1 VIATFELRHVSRF
14 YRLRGE
20 VVAGTVD
27 ANLLVEPGEVIG
39 IVGPSGSGKT
49 TLLNLVIGWET
60 PDEGVVVRSS
70 DHATWSGLAVIP
82 QAIGLL
88 GELNVVE
95 NIELPAR
102 LGNHQFEASE
112 TVLADLDLAGLG
124 DRLIDE
130 LSMGEQQRVAVA
142 RAIAYRPRLLVADE
156 PTAHLDERR
165 AITVAG
171 RLAALAES
179 GSAVLIAT
187 HDRRILG
194 DCRRVLAMR
203 DGRLIG

>member
-1 VIATFELRHVSRF
+1 MTAALELRHVSRF

-27 ANLLVEPGEVIG
+27 ASLLVEPGEVIG

-49 TLLNLVIGWET
+49 TLLNLVIGWES
-60 PDEGVVVRSS
+60 PDDGLVVRSS
-70 DHATWSGLAVIP
+70 SHATWSDLAVVP

-88 GELNVVE
+88 DELNVVE

-102 LGNHQFEASE
+102 LGNHLHEPADS
-112 TVLADLDLAGLG
+112 VLESLDMGGLG
-124 DRLIDE
+124 GRLIDE

-142 RAIAYRPRLLVADE
+142 RALAYRPGLLVADE

-165 AITVAG
+165 ALIVAR
-171 RLAALAES
+171 RLAALAGS

-194 DCRRVLAMR
+194 DCHRVLTMS
-203 DGRLIG
+203 DGHLMG

>member
-1 VIATFELRHVSRF
+1 MTAALELRHVSRF

-27 ANLLVEPGEVIG
+27 ASLVVEPGEVIG

-49 TLLNLVIGWET
+49 TLLNLVIGWES
-60 PDEGVVVRSS
+60 PDGGLVVRSS
-70 DHATWSGLAVIP
+70 SHATWSGLAVVP

-88 GELNVVE
+88 DELNVVE

-102 LGNHQFEASE
+102 LGNHLHEPADS
-112 TVLADLDLAGLG
+112 VLESLDMVGLG
-124 DRLIDE
+124 GRLIDE

-142 RAIAYRPRLLVADE
+142 RALAYRPGLLVADE

-165 AITVAG
+165 ALTVAR
-171 RLAALAES
+171 RLAALAGS

-194 DCRRVLAMR
+194 DCHRVLTMS
-203 DGRLIG
+203 DGHLTG

>member
-1 VIATFELRHVSRF
+1 MIAALELRHVSRF

-20 VVAGTVD
+20 VVAATVD
-27 ANLLVEPGEVIG
+27 ASLVVEPGEVIG

-49 TLLNLVIGWET
+49 TLLNLVIGWES

-70 DHATWSGLAVIP
+70 DHATWSGLAVVP

-88 GELNVVE
+88 DELNVVE

-102 LGNHQFEASE
+102 LGNHQFEAAE
-112 TVLADLDLAGLG
+112 TVLEHLDMAGLG
-124 DRLIDE
+124 GRLIDE

-142 RAIAYRPRLLVADE
+142 RALAYRPRLLVADE

-165 AITVAG
+165 AITVAR
-171 RLAALAES
+171 RLAALAGS

-194 DCRRVLAMR
+194 DCHRVLTMR
-203 DGRLIG
+203 DGHLVD

>member
-1 VIATFELRHVSRF
+1 MTAALELRHVSRF

-27 ANLLVEPGEVIG
+27 ASLVVEPGEVIG

-49 TLLNLVIGWET
+49 TLLNLVIGWES
-60 PDEGVVVRSS
+60 PDDGLVVRSS
-70 DHATWSGLAVIP
+70 SHATWSDLAVVP

-88 GELNVVE
+88 DELNVVE

-102 LGNHQFEASE
+102 LGNHLHESADS
-112 TVLADLDLAGLG
+112 VLESLDMVGLG

-142 RAIAYRPRLLVADE
+142 RALAYRPGLLVADE

-165 AITVAG
+165 ALTVAR
-171 RLAALAES
+171 RLAALAGS

-194 DCRRVLAMR
+194 DCHRVLTMS
-203 DGRLIG
+203 DGRLVG

>member
-1 VIATFELRHVSRF
+1 
-14 YRLRGE
+14 
-20 VVAGTVD
+20 
-27 ANLLVEPGEVIG
+27 VIG

-49 TLLNLVIGWET
+49 TLLNLVIGWES
-60 PDEGVVVRSS
+60 PDDGEVVRSF
-70 DHATWSGLAVIP
+70 DHPTWSDLAVVP

-88 GELNVVE
+88 DELNVVE

-102 LGNHQFEASE
+102 LGNQLHEPADS
-112 TVLADLDLAGLG
+112 VLESLDMVGLG
-124 DRLIDE
+124 GRLIDE

-142 RAIAYRPRLLVADE
+142 RALAYRPGLLVADE

-165 AITVAG
+165 ALTVAR
-171 RLAALAES
+171 RLAALAVS

-194 DCRRVLAMR
+194 DCHRVLTMR
-203 DGRLIG
+203 DGHLSG

>member
-1 VIATFELRHVSRF
+1 MTAALELQHVSRF

-27 ANLLVEPGEVIG
+27 ASLVVEPGEVIG

-49 TLLNLVIGWET
+49 TLLNLVIGWES
-60 PDEGVVVRSS
+60 PDDGMVLRAS
-70 DHATWSGLAVIP
+70 DHTTWSGLAVVP

-88 GELNVVE
+88 DELNVVE

-102 LGNHQFEASE
+102 LGNHQHEPAE
-112 TVLADLDLAGLG
+112 TVLESLDMVGLG
-124 DRLIDE
+124 RRLVDE

-142 RAIAYRPRLLVADE
+142 RALAYRPRLLVADE

-165 AITVAG
+165 ALTVAR
-171 RLAALAES
+171 RLAGMAES

-194 DCRRVLAMR
+194 DCHRVLTMR
-203 DGRLIG
+203 DGHLLG

>member
-1 VIATFELRHVSRF
+1 MTAAIELRHVSRL
-14 YRLRGE
+14 YRQRGE

-27 ANLLVEPGEVIG
+27 ATLVVEPGEVIG

-49 TLLNLVIGWET
+49 TLLNLVIGWES
-60 PDEGVVVRSS
+60 PDEGVVVRAGDQS
-70 DHATWSGLAVIP
+70 TWSDLAVVP

-88 GELNVVE
+88 DELTVVE

-102 LGNHQFEASE
+102 LGNHQHEPAE
-112 TVLADLDLAGLG
+112 GVLESLDMVGLG
-124 DRLIDE
+124 HRLIDE

-142 RAIAYRPRLLVADE
+142 RALAYRPRLLVADE

-165 AITVAG
+165 ALIVAG
-171 RLAALAES
+171 RLAALGGS

-187 HDRRILG
+187 HDRRILD
-194 DCRRVLAMR
+194 DCGRVLVMR
-203 DGRLIG
+203 DGHLSS